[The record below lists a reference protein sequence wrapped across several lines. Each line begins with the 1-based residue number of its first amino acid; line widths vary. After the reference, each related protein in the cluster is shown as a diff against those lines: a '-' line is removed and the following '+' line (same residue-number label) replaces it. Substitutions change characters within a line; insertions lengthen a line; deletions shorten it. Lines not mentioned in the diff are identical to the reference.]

1 MVQNHD
7 WLLRLQQRG
16 ARKIAQAAGMG
27 GVNLSSGSGGGGGE
41 GDAGGQE
48 EEDRELLGWKT
59 RLIERAGSGVHTA
72 VNISSSSNPAGS
84 VPQRTPSPDPLTQ
97 NGGGNSGITPAMHL
111 LQQHFVPPFQSPPVS
126 GMLGTTA
133 QTLGMDNSTDLLV
146 SKSFCFYI
154 PSDFQGSNK
163 LTKLR
168 ATATSVLESNDDG

>member
-27 GVNLSSGSGGGGGE
+27 GVNLSSGVGSGGGSGE

-72 VNISSSSNPAGS
+72 VNISSSINPASS
-84 VPQRTPSPDPLTQ
+84 VPHRTPSPDPLTQ
-97 NGGGNSGITPAMHL
+97 NGSGNSGMTPAMHL
-111 LQQHFVPPFQSPPVS
+111 LQQHFVPPFQSLPVS

-146 SKSFCFYI
+146 SKSCCFFSYSI
-154 PSDFQGSNK
+154 SSASRG
-163 LTKLR
+163 
-168 ATATSVLESNDDG
+168 

>member
-16 ARKIAQAAGMG
+16 ARKIAQAAGME
-27 GVNLSSGSGGGGGE
+27 GVNLSSGSGGGGGD

-84 VPQRTPSPDPLTQ
+84 VPQRTPSPDPLRQ

-111 LQQHFVPPFQSPPVS
+111 LQQHFVPPFQNPPVS

-154 PSDFQGSNK
+154 SSDFQGSNK

-168 ATATSVLESNDDG
+168 ATATSILESNDDG